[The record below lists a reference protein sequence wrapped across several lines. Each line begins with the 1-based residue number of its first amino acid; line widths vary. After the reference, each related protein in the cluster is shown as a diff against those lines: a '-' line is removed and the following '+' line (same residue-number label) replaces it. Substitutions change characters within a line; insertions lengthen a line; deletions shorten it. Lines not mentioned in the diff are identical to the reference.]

1 MLLAFFAG
9 LLTTLSP
16 CVLPLLP
23 LVVGSAS
30 SRHRLGPV
38 ALCVG
43 LILSF
48 SVVAVAVALVTQAFN
63 FDPGIIRMAAGPTLG
78 AAIGLA
84 TQARTALHG
93 FVLMLAFGMGTSVPL
108 LAVAYSSRSLFQA
121 KRRWLIALSGKA
133 KPVFGVILIF
143 VAVGIMSGWDKK
155 LEALVLR
162 YLPESW
168 IDLTTRY

>member
-1 MLLAFFAG
+1 LLLAFFAG

-48 SVVAVAVALVTQAFN
+48 SVVAVAVALAVR
-63 FDPGIIRMAAGPTLG
+63 PVRVIRSGATGRDLVAVLRDTGRLELG
-78 AAIGLA
+78 YAMLLAIGL
-84 TQARTALHG
+84 
-93 FVLMLAFGMGTSVPL
+93 
-108 LAVAYSSRSLFQA
+108 SL
-121 KRRWLIALSGKA
+121 
-133 KPVFGVILIF
+133 
-143 VAVGIMSGWDKK
+143 
-155 LEALVLR
+155 
-162 YLPESW
+162 
-168 IDLTTRY
+168 